1 MMSKNKFLIG
11 AVAGVCSLGA
21 IINTNIYAKEEKINS
36 IAEGLD
42 SESGIVENTTA
53 EKVEVD
59 ADKAENQELGGINEV
74 DEKDDDIENEG
85 DLLSE
90 QSSDNIAKGKS
101 LQDVSIV
108 KDGKLPNKVGIDA
121 SGKNNLKD
129 FPLLPGFHET
139 SNGIAGK
146 VPNSEETEIEI
157 CKMVLE
163 NDGKYFEY
171 YVLYTSSDIL
181 SDKTLQSY
189 IRNILSFYSGQE
201 YTVDVGGAEAL
212 ISIKGEEVKK

>member
-212 ISIKGEEVKK
+212 ILIKGEEVKK

>member
-85 DLLSE
+85 NLLSE

-121 SGKNNLKD
+121 SGKNNLKE